1 MRPFFKIILRPHLA
15 ILLVALMV
23 TACSHVRG
31 IWLPGTMGA
40 AANDQIMLVRKE
52 PMSFGFLRLET
63 QSKIYPDL
71 ALFVSKHGIP
81 SFLAET
87 HNRELHY
94 FILYY
99 LEERLAYACR
109 SQSAGSRT
117 VEFAGPYPVTE
128 REFKLLD
135 GFRKDPHQRPR
146 KW

>member
-1 MRPFFKIILRPHLA
+1 MA
-15 ILLVALMV
+15 
-23 TACSHVRG
+23 
-31 IWLPGTMGA
+31 A

-52 PMSFGFLRLET
+52 PVSFGYARLVT
-63 QSKIYPDL
+63 QSQIYPDL
-71 ALFVSKHGIP
+71 ARFVSKYGTP

-99 LEERLAYACR
+99 LDERRAYACR
-109 SQSAGSRT
+109 SQSAGSRA
-117 VEFAGPYPVTE
+117 VEFTGPYPVTD

-146 KW
+146 KWRGSGPQS